1 MELLHRH
8 NILFA
13 SEDISN
19 TPILT
24 DDDISNNPVIT
35 IGKDEDEN
43 INDKI
48 PDNIQDQLDT
58 DETRVKIASEDI
70 SLDTTFLSW
79 EEVEDFLKDYGQ
91 RNGFAITKY
100 RMKKNRSTQLIT
112 KRTFVCEFGG
122 KFKSKKS
129 ESALQAGKQRNTRTK
144 KCQCPWHINFTFPE
158 RATCITVSL
167 FANQHNH
174 ELRPDAFEFSSKYR
188 EFTKEMIDEIE
199 IMTRYGNLSITLQRN
214 LLKARFPKM
223 NCSDSDLSNAIQKFK
238 SLDRS
243 NMHNDASDLLIN
255 LVQKKQ
261 EDPRLSERLTSE
273 LQWKRFH
280 EYRSATTNSIL
291 LSTGDDLFP
300 SITEILEKYLT
311 INIATTIK
319 EEMSQCLY
327 LQATIISFSE
337 VDFIQDQEMEEHD
350 GFIEDNYNVQ
360 MIKLQSIIDEIGKE
374 DIKEIWKI
382 CDIRP
387 EKRRFFHYIAISNEI
402 SFLCSCLT
410 TISKG
415 VICCHYFRV
424 MMSSKI
430 AGFHISMIPE
440 RWYQDAYQGM
450 DLSQE
455 NNLVFAYEKGTTD
468 NTDSDNILLLRK
480 EITIPKCAP
489 ILKKAIDKKTKYGRL
504 WGMAREA
511 TLLALESNDNE
522 MEVLLKEYI
531 NKRKRQRG
539 LNLVNNDDNIQ
550 EEQSDNNTLINE
562 EYEHH
567 ELKNIQNPLRIK
579 TKGRPPTKRFKS
591 SVEIEKSDRNANGGS
606 SSRNT
611 YKCRI
616 CGQAG
621 HNAAYHKNNKLK
633 ERVSN

>member
-8 NILFA
+8 NILFV
-13 SEDISN
+13 SKDIFN

-24 DDDISNNPVIT
+24 NDDISNNPVIT

-91 RNGFAITKY
+91 SNGFAITKY
-100 RMKKNRSTQLIT
+100 RMEKNRSMQLIT

-122 KFKSKKS
+122 KFKSKKL
-129 ESALQAGKQRNTRTK
+129 ESALQAGKQRNIRTK

-188 EFTKEMIDEIE
+188 KFTKEMIDEIE

-261 EDPRLSERLTSE
+261 EDPQFFVKFELDNDNRLTPGIESTSRVEGMNAIIKKTVRSNSTLCHLVDSLSERLTSE
-273 LQWKRFH
+273 LQWK
-280 EYRSATTNSIL
+280 RSATTNSIL

-300 SITEILEKYLT
+300 SITEILEKYLI

-360 MIKLQSIIDEIGKE
+360 MIKLQSIIDEIG
-374 DIKEIWKI
+374 
-382 CDIRP
+382 
-387 EKRRFFHYIAISNEI
+387 
-402 SFLCSCLT
+402 
-410 TISKG
+410 
-415 VICCHYFRV
+415 
-424 MMSSKI
+424 
-430 AGFHISMIPE
+430 FHISMIPE

-468 NTDSDNILLLRK
+468 NADSDNILLLRK

-579 TKGRPPTKRFKS
+579 IKGRPSTKRFKS

-606 SSRNT
+606 SS
-611 YKCRI
+611 
-616 CGQAG
+616 
-621 HNAAYHKNNKLK
+621 
-633 ERVSN
+633 